1 MTAATRGA
9 ETVVTVE
16 FQRRDDGGTRPR
28 LKHSGFPDEKSRR
41 RHGEAWPK
49 VLAHLRAPGPEDI
62 GSKEKF
68 PLRIK
73 VNVFVS
79 QGWAEMVKAVTLVML
94 QPSAP
99 AREPTTWTHAPS
111 RPSM

>member
-1 MTAATRGA
+1 MGRLG
-9 ETVVTVE
+9 
-16 FQRRDDGGTRPR
+16 RRY
-28 LKHSGFPDEKSRR
+28 SRTC
-41 RHGEAWPK
+41 
-49 VLAHLRAPGPEDI
+49 AHLEDI

>member
-1 MTAATRGA
+1 MGRLG
-9 ETVVTVE
+9 
-16 FQRRDDGGTRPR
+16 RRY
-28 LKHSGFPDEKSRR
+28 SRTC
-41 RHGEAWPK
+41 
-49 VLAHLRAPGPEDI
+49 AHLDQRTSGQKKN
-62 GSKEKF
+62 S

-73 VNVFVS
+73 VNVFAS